1 MLDLRWRSLVL
12 LLCSQV
18 SAWAPLRARVS
29 GCRGY
34 ALSVAKEPASAQTQ
48 VETAVDWTIAAT
60 AQALRLSERDTVA
73 FLQGALSPKQMS
85 VALLRK
91 ELDVRG
97 YTEESAM
104 CESAK
109 DLRDLLQI
117 ARRQEAEDEAGLLR
131 KAKKQTPADK
141 ELIDRYLALEK
152 DDTIQGNV
160 DVGELAPSDDLPEEL
175 LLSELQRRA
184 PKEAEALLADDASY
198 SAEELK
204 WALLAAREEKPLP
217 AVEEGET
224 DAAPVAEKRPSE
236 MSVREI
242 LKELEARGAL
252 DVPTVLERKPLLEA
266 VRSKRQSGEALSDED
281 MDALHKEQTL
291 FLHLKRAQV
300 WDVVQRT
307 HLDMLPD
314 QAGILAD
321 TWEIILRE
329 SGLLSSS
336 RRYSDLTAD
345 DVLDNLPVD
354 ITLGQYQTLSFDSR
368 VDVAINDPVVAKVMK
383 LIEQGKE
390 ADAMD
395 ILDRE
400 PAAQR
405 AFHEFAQAVEDAG
418 FKD

>member
-1 MLDLRWRSLVL
+1 MSTAAVPQVTCVVGAGVQPREAVRYGAGRGAEAFGCYPAIEHDDNGVEDSRPKRHTTAFALAWQFLDGV
-12 LLCSQV
+12 SQV

-131 KAKKQTPADK
+131 KAKVREGRHRMTPPSKTLWLRWAFANLYQKQTPADK

-252 DVPTVLERKPLLEA
+252 DVPTVP
-266 VRSKRQSGEALSDED
+266 
-281 MDALHKEQTL
+281 
-291 FLHLKRAQV
+291 
-300 WDVVQRT
+300 
-307 HLDMLPD
+307 
-314 QAGILAD
+314 
-321 TWEIILRE
+321 
-329 SGLLSSS
+329 
-336 RRYSDLTAD
+336 
-345 DVLDNLPVD
+345 
-354 ITLGQYQTLSFDSR
+354 
-368 VDVAINDPVVAKVMK
+368 
-383 LIEQGKE
+383 
-390 ADAMD
+390 
-395 ILDRE
+395 
-400 PAAQR
+400 
-405 AFHEFAQAVEDAG
+405 
-418 FKD
+418 